1 MQRLPQV
8 DGWME
13 SEAGK
18 GSRTPSMS
26 KKIRMRLVWLA
37 IISRFVPP
45 QKDVYSP
52 GVEDWLECVGIDLQ
66 EVDRSGVPWY
76 W

>member
-1 MQRLPQV
+1 
-8 DGWME
+8 
-13 SEAGK
+13 
-18 GSRTPSMS
+18 MS